1 MSGLDDDPHERSAT
15 GWAKNRI
22 EALTDGIYAVAMTL
36 LVIDLKLPDARL
48 LHTHDDFVDA
58 LVDLLPKA
66 LAWIISFF
74 VLAIF
79 WLGQH
84 RGFHRL
90 KLVDSTYVWLN
101 IVQLCFVSLLPFS
114 ASLIGE
120 HGNTFEGHAIYNG
133 NMILMALMSVAQAVY
148 VHRHPELHARPI
160 PRAIHLAVLF
170 RTCGLVVIAIGAM
183 CVAYT
188 VMPIFST
195 WLYVL
200 MWPIGVVSRK
210 IIARGASTP
219 TNTTATHP

>member
-1 MSGLDDDPHERSAT
+1 MNDLTDDPHERAAT

-36 LVIDLKLPDARL
+36 LVIDLKLPEAHL
-48 LHTHDDFVDA
+48 LHTHDDFVAA
-58 LVDLLPKA
+58 LLALLPKA

-74 VLAIF
+74 VLALF

-90 KLVDSTYVWLN
+90 KVVDSTFVWLN

-120 HGNTFEGHAIYNG
+120 YGGTFEGHAIYNA
-133 NMILMALMSVAQAVY
+133 NMALMAIMSIAQAIY
-148 VHRHPELHARPI
+148 VHRHPELHAHPI
-160 PRAIHLAVLF
+160 PRAIYLAVLL
-170 RTCGLVVIAIGAM
+170 RTGALIVITIGAA
-183 CVAYT
+183 CVAYA
-188 VMPIFST
+188 VVPIFST
-195 WLYVL
+195 WLYML
-200 MWPIGVVSRK
+200 MWPIGAASRR

-219 TNTTATHP
+219 TNTTASPS